1 MKGSDKKF
9 TIFFNPIVEWG
20 EFKQQ
25 NNFKE
30 QEIHNPSHSEYSQFL
45 EELKKVHGKSN
56 VTHSFN
62 DMITLK
68 KEII

>member
-1 MKGSDKKF
+1 
-9 TIFFNPIVEWG
+9 VEWG
-20 EFKQQ
+20 EFEQQ

-45 EELKKVHGKSN
+45 EELNKVHGKPN

-62 DMITLK
+62 DKITLK